1 MCDQEQGES
10 SLGEVETDSL
20 DVSRI
25 LEECADSDI
34 SELSQR
40 AITDLDA
47 EIHRLLGAESTSSEE
62 ETESRLSQASVSSIV
77 FEEAASTLRRKQSS
91 SPEQPKS
98 SALYILYGP
107 ETESSSSQ
115 SAPESAESEDE
126 MSADQVM
133 VAIHSGPLETGT
145 DKIAINTGTNTE
157 VQFQG
162 SDDDCR
168 YEFEDSNSTECSPRP
183 LADELE
189 EVANKGTDPMSN
201 QELDLNTLATSAS
214 SSSDELSSSGIDSEE
229 EEIFT
234 TTNTK
239 DPHTLSTLKQQASY
253 TPHDSVSEISPGQ
266 LALDMLAT
274 TDTEELSNVTSES
287 DGEIIPMSA
296 VGVHTMQE
304 GTVTVQGAMHEGMI
318 PVNLEMLATT
328 DSEMDSD
335 LSRSEIELPFQKS
348 HSPHTLSTLKQQASY
363 TPHDSVSE
371 ISPGQLA
378 LDMLATTD
386 TEELSNVTS
395 ESDGE
400 IIPMSAV
407 GVHTMQ
413 EGTVTV
419 QGAIHEGMIPVNLE
433 MLATT
438 DSEMDSDLS
447 WSEKEL
453 PFQKSLCR
461 DSSVSRGGTQTDGY
475 REKSHNRT
483 FVHTSELAEL
493 KTVHSNAPIGITLE
507 MLAMPE
513 SDSSTVT
520 ESNDEE
526 MYTAPSNLS
535 EVCTEVATAN
545 PEINP
550 KANGEHYNADT
561 NHSGGEMAQ
570 DRHVQEISE
579 SEEGENTQLPPSQP
593 ENEDLKSF
601 SSKSK
606 TIANGSVKHLHV
618 KEDVDGIDLEF
629 QLGDTDTCPVLVPH
643 PSSCSL
649 PSDVQPASAACSLH
663 APVNED
669 LQQGHSP
676 GIPELLR
683 KVCDALGIKE
693 YNYDVAIFSRL
704 QSSSGSRASWREPFR
719 KRGQACGT

>member
-62 ETESRLSQASVSSIV
+62 ETESRLSQASVSSVV
-77 FEEAASTLRRKQSS
+77 FEEAASTLRRMQSS

-239 DPHTLSTLKQQASY
+239 D
-253 TPHDSVSEISPGQ
+253 
-266 LALDMLAT
+266 
-274 TDTEELSNVTSES
+274 
-287 DGEIIPMSA
+287 
-296 VGVHTMQE
+296 
-304 GTVTVQGAMHEGMI
+304 
-318 PVNLEMLATT
+318 
-328 DSEMDSD
+328 
-335 LSRSEIELPFQKS
+335 
-348 HSPHTLSTLKQQASY
+348 PHTLSTLKQQASY